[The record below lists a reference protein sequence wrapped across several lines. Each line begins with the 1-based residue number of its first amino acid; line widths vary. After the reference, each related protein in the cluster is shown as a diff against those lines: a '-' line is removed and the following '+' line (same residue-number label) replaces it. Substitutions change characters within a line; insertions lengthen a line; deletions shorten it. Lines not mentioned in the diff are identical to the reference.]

1 MIFDAEQTF
10 TLPYPGPPA
19 DALAFV
25 RDPARALGRLRFL
38 RDLRAGEG
46 GVRGELVVPLPGL
59 GDADLPFH
67 SLLSLTPD
75 GANLI
80 PQALSGERAWVEVA
94 GQARAEGTDLQ
105 LLPALHF
112 TFQFRA
118 HLATPD
124 AQGWGGAA
132 FEKMIRAAASR
143 TLDRVARELPGSIQ
157 AALPAPPA

>member
-1 MIFDAEQTF
+1 MILDAEQTF

-19 DALAFV
+19 DAVAFV

-38 RDLRAGEG
+38 RDLRADQES
-46 GVRGELVVPLPGL
+46 VRGELVVPLPGL

-67 SLLSLTPD
+67 SLLSVTPD
-75 GANLI
+75 GAELL
-80 PQALSGERAWVEVA
+80 PQPLSGERAWVEVA
-94 GQARAEGTDLQ
+94 GQARAEGTDL
-105 LLPALHF
+105 HF
-112 TFQFRA
+112 AFQFRA

-132 FEKMIRAAASR
+132 FEKMIRAAATR

-157 AALPAPPA
+157 AALPGPPL

>member
-10 TLPYPGPPA
+10 TLTFPGDRDA
-19 DALAFV
+19 ALAFV

-67 SLLSLTPD
+67 SLLSLTQD
-75 GANLI
+75 GADLI

-94 GQARAEGTDLQ
+94 GQARVQDAGPQPE
-105 LLPALHF
+105 LHF
-112 TFQFRA
+112 AFQFRA

-157 AALPAPPA
+157 AALPGPPA

>member
-1 MIFDAEQTF
+1 MILDAEQTF

-25 RDPARALGRLRFL
+25 RDPARALVRLRFL
-38 RDLRAGEG
+38 RDLRADQES
-46 GVRGELVVPLPGL
+46 VRGELVVPLPGL

-75 GANLI
+75 GADLI

-94 GQARAEGTDLQ
+94 GQARAEG
-105 LLPALHF
+105 AELHF

-132 FEKMIRAAASR
+132 FEKMIRAAATR

-157 AALPAPPA
+157 AALPGPPP